1 MNFDMLTGYEFEEY
15 IAQLFKSKGF
25 DVQKTS
31 YSHDGGIDLIAT
43 FNEPI
48 FSGKYIIQCKKY
60 TDTMVGQ
67 PTIRDLYGVVM
78 SEHANKGI
86 LITTSDFTD
95 EARTFADNKNIELIN
110 GTLLKQI
117 ASINSETSHHNELI
131 EGFNYDRYK
140 YLMDKVGET
149 PTDPCAYNDAINFL
163 KTYVMENAPFIS
175 QLKILDKILD
185 LYHQSMQRCFKKKS
199 DGIHRTLIWLK
210 IAEIEML
217 KGNIGAAINILLDN
231 DKFYIE
237 TWLPSPCGAVKTE
250 NTTHGIL
257 RTSLVRETI
266 IRNVEA
272 RNLYS
277 ILKKLGFDN
286 VCELILSKYSF
297 SEELA
302 RKKTQPFGI
311 FGEFNTYTQSDYDWI
326 LEILNSKEAEYSN
339 FISRNGD
346 SKYIFSESYVYDIKS
361 KYSSPSICYPY
372 ESKNII
378 VDIEPFISRYPKSH
392 DEIKSEITLALNQ
405 HGIAIFNIKNK

>member
-60 TDTMVGQ
+60 TDTLVGQ
-67 PTIRDLYGVVM
+67 PIIRDLYGVVM

-95 EARTFADNKNIELIN
+95 EARAFADNKNIELIN
-110 GTLLKQI
+110 GPLLKQV

-140 YLMDKVGET
+140 YLMDKIGET
-149 PTDPCAYNDAINFL
+149 PTDPRAYNDAINFL

-199 DGIHRTLIWLK
+199 DGIHRKLIWLK

-217 KGNIGAAINILLDN
+217 KGNIGSAINILLDN
-231 DKFYIE
+231 DNFYIM
-237 TWLPSPCGAVKTE
+237 TWLPKPTNAYKHNDYNLNLTP
-250 NTTHGIL
+250 
-257 RTSLVRETI
+257 VRETV

-277 ILKKLGFDN
+277 ILKKLGFEG

-297 SEELA
+297 SDELDQV
-302 RKKTQPFGI
+302 KKRPFSSS
-311 FGEFNTYTQSDYDWI
+311 YTQSDYDWI

-339 FISRNGD
+339 FISDNGD
-346 SKYIFSESYVYDIKS
+346 SKYIFSETYVYDSKS
-361 KYSSPSICYPY
+361 KYSSPSICYPR
-372 ESKNII
+372 ESKNVI
-378 VDIEPFISRYPKSH
+378 VDVEPFISRYTKSH
-392 DEIKSEITLALNQ
+392 DEINNEITLALNQ
-405 HGIAIFNIKNK
+405 HGIIINK

>member
-15 IAQLFKSKGF
+15 IAQLFKSNGF

-95 EARTFADNKNIELIN
+95 EARTFANNKNIELIN

-149 PTDPCAYNDAINFL
+149 PTDPRAYNDAINFL

-199 DGIHRTLIWLK
+199 DGIHRKLIWLK

-237 TWLPSPCGAVKTE
+237 TWLPRHCGAIKME
-250 NTTHGIL
+250 QE
-257 RTSLVRETI
+257 SLSDSIVRETRI
-266 IRNVEA
+266 YNVEA

-277 ILKKLGFDN
+277 ILKKLGFDSI
-286 VCELILSKYSF
+286 CELILSKYSF
-297 SEELA
+297 VEELTQM
-302 RKKTQPFGI
+302 KKQPFNRYGS
-311 FGEFNTYTQSDYDWI
+311 YTQSDYDWI
-326 LEILNSKEAEYSN
+326 LEILNSKEVEYSN

-378 VDIEPFISRYPKSH
+378 VDIEPFVSRYQKSH

-405 HGIAIFNIKNK
+405 HGIAIF

>member
-95 EARTFADNKNIELIN
+95 EARTFANNKNIELIN

-117 ASINSETSHHNELI
+117 APINSETSHHNELI

-149 PTDPCAYNDAINFL
+149 PTDPRAYNDAINFL

-199 DGIHRTLIWLK
+199 DGIHRKLIWLK

-237 TWLPSPCGAVKTE
+237 TWLPSHCGATKMESIMSIRET
-250 NTTHGIL
+250 
-257 RTSLVRETI
+257 LVRETI

-277 ILKKLGFDN
+277 ILKKLGFES

-297 SEELA
+297 VDELA
-302 RKKTQPFGI
+302 KKKKQPFSNGI
-311 FGEFNTYTQSDYDWI
+311 LITTHTQSDYDWI

-339 FISRNGD
+339 FVSCTGD
-346 SKYIFSESYVYDIKS
+346 SKYIFSETYVLDSKS
-361 KYSSPSICYPY
+361 RYSSPSIRYPY
-372 ESKNII
+372 ESKNVI
-378 VDIEPFISRYPKSH
+378 VDIEPFISRYTKSH
-392 DEIKSEITLALNQ
+392 DEINNEITLALNQ
-405 HGIAIFNIKNK
+405 HGIIINK